1 MRIFVLGVPHTK
13 TLSPLTP
20 GSHTTCAFTSKVW
33 NLCKMMYDR
42 GHEVIHLGVPGSE
55 PICTRHVDVV
65 PIEWWEKLYGAR
77 KETEYYI
84 TKEDGEFAP
93 YMEEYEKNAREAL
106 LKYGGE
112 DYTSI
117 VCCTWGGPQRR
128 AAQNVPQLAVES
140 GIGYMHTWSPYRIY
154 ESYAWMHWQLGK
166 EQLASGDKWYYSVIP
181 NAFDP
186 SLFGPV
192 VPTSKK
198 QNYFLV
204 MCRLNEDKGVRLACQ
219 VAEKLGVPIKIVGQG
234 DPSSYLGAGVTY
246 HKPVGAAER
255 NELMRYAKGFFSA
268 TRYIEP
274 FGGVAV
280 EAMLAGC
287 PVITT
292 DWGAYTETVPHG
304 YTGYRCRTWEQFVWA
319 AQNIESIDP
328 YACHNWALSN
338 FSLDR
343 VGKMYEEAFTDI
355 LRLKHAG
362 WLTENPDRKELD
374 WLRLEYPKGNM

>member
-1 MRIFVLGVPHTK
+1 MRVFVLGVPHTK
-13 TLSPLTP
+13 TLSPRTP

-55 PICTRHVDVV
+55 PICTKHIDVV
-65 PIEWWEKLYGAR
+65 PKEWWEKLYGAR
-77 KETEYYI
+77 KDTEFYT

-93 YMEEYEKNAREAL
+93 YMEEWEKNARAAILAE
-106 LKYGGE
+106 GGE

-128 AAQNVPQLAVES
+128 AMNGVPQLPVES
-140 GIGYMHTWSPYRIY
+140 GIGYMHTWSLYRIY

-186 SLFGPV
+186 DLFGPV
-192 VPTSKK
+192 VPTDKK
-198 QNYFLV
+198 ENYFLT

-219 VAEKLGVPIKIVGQG
+219 LAEATGTPIRIVGQG
-234 DPSSYLGAGVTY
+234 DPSTYLGPGVTY
-246 HKPVGAAER
+246 YKPMGAEDR
-255 NELMRYAKGFFSA
+255 RQQMRHAKGFFSP
-268 TRYIEP
+268 TRYVEP

-280 EAMLAGC
+280 EAMMSGC

-304 YTGYRCRTWEQFVWA
+304 YTGYRCRTWEQFEWA
-319 AQNIESIDP
+319 SRNISNIHPEN
-328 YACHNWALSN
+328 CRNWAVGN

-355 LRLKHAG
+355 LRLKKDG
-362 WLTENPDRKELD
+362 WLTKNPDRTELD
-374 WLRLEYPKGNM
+374 WLKQSYPWSE